1 MENNYS
7 NETIDEQI
15 EPIDQPIEEPI
26 EPIDELIDEPI
37 EEPIILSETIE
48 TEQDEEYD
56 PKTIFDS
63 HDNLE
68 IDENV
73 TTKRDIKTQMNT
85 NLEKINNYE
94 KNDSSIQKEQDKLID
109 ENKKIYHDLKEYEK
123 KINELKKINQKL
135 MNEIKATKKNTNFL
149 QNIQNKF
156 EIKIKEQKYKYN
168 SHRIEEFNKKYT
180 IMKKLYL
187 HNKQIIDDNNKEAN
201 LFKNEIKSIKNE
213 NKFLNTYIH
222 DIETQRNK
230 TKKTNRI
237 DETVFNKT
245 RKNVGFMSADLII
258 PERKSYTLSSK
269 STIPLEEPDDI
280 LPPLEEETPSISSTT
295 SISSPIIIKK
305 KGIREIDKKLYERQ
319 KKLEKDKKERL
330 RILKQIKLDKER
342 EKYHL
347 ERLVQFNSFKYPEN
361 KHCPAGFSRDPQTRR
376 CVKKGVK
383 LHSKT
388 KKHHY
393 KKDKVRNIKKIHT
406 SRKHKKIEKNKTRKN
421 SVIIKKPYGSARC
434 PNGYKMNKETKLC
447 VKKGEKVKFIQV
459 PKKDLLKYK

>member
-1 MENNYS
+1 MILKHK
-7 NETIDEQI
+7 ETKQ
-15 EPIDQPIEEPI
+15 
-26 EPIDELIDEPI
+26 
-37 EEPIILSETIE
+37 
-48 TEQDEEYD
+48 
-56 PKTIFDS
+56 
-63 HDNLE
+63 
-68 IDENV
+68 
-73 TTKRDIKTQMNT
+73 KRQTVLM
-85 NLEKINNYE
+85 
-94 KNDSSIQKEQDKLID
+94 KL
-109 ENKKIYHDLKEYEK
+109 
-123 KINELKKINQKL
+123 
-135 MNEIKATKKNTNFL
+135 F
-149 QNIQNKF
+149 
-156 EIKIKEQKYKYN
+156 
-168 SHRIEEFNKKYT
+168 
-180 IMKKLYL
+180 
-187 HNKQIIDDNNKEAN
+187 
-201 LFKNEIKSIKNE
+201 
-213 NKFLNTYIH
+213 
-222 DIETQRNK
+222 
-230 TKKTNRI
+230 
-237 DETVFNKT
+237 FNKT
-245 RKNVGFMSADLII
+245 RKNVGFISADLII

-280 LPPLEEETPSISSTT
+280 LPPLEEETPSISSVIS

-388 KKHHY
+388 KTKKHHY